1 MTTRAQA
8 PTITE
13 ETVRQLSKRAN
24 EPRWLLQRRL
34 AAWRAYEA
42 MSMPN
47 PLDEEWRRTDIS
59 GLDLEAALAAAGNGA
74 SELHAD
80 ALPAGVVFADL
91 QAASRRHER
100 SVGLRRSAVFSA
112 VRRLRVS

>member
-13 ETVRQLSKRAN
+13 ETVRQLSKRAG
-24 EPRWLLQRRL
+24 EPGWLLQRRL
-34 AAWRAYEA
+34 AAWRAYQA

-47 PLDEEWRRTDIS
+47 PLEEEWRRTDIS
-59 GLDLEAALAAAGNGA
+59 GLDLDAALAATGNGA

-80 ALPAGVVFADL
+80 VLPPGVVFADL
-91 QAASRRHER
+91 QAASRRHET
-100 SVGLRRSAVFSA
+100 L
-112 VRRLRVS
+112 VREDLPH